1 MVNLMDTFVSERNK
15 ILKNIDY
22 PGFMINLIHFCKKN
36 NITMPVDSEVI
47 LAGLHKARLYVVNE
61 EITEEMKDKSKLWLK
76 EHGYK
81 EDIF

>member
-1 MVNLMDTFVSERNK
+1 MDTFVSERNK
-15 ILKNIDY
+15 ILKNIDS
-22 PGFMINLIHFCKKN
+22 PEFMIDLIHFCKKN
-36 NITMPVDSEVI
+36 NITMPVDLEVI